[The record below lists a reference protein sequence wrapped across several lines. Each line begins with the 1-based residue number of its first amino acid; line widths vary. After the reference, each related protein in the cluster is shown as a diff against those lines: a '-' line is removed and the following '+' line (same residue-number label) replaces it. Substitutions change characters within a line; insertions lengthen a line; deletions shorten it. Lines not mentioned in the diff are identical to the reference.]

1 MVWLPTPSALVL
13 KLAVVTPAV
22 VVVRLPLPIEMPPSK
37 KFTVPVGG
45 ATRVVPGATTLTVA
59 VKVVDCPNRVDG
71 KGTTREVRDR
81 EMSYAWVYFD
91 EVEGLKLLSSA
102 FFFLMIRRPPRST
115 LFPYTTLFRSPA
127 VVVVRL
133 PLPIEMP
140 PSKKFTV
147 PVGGATRVVPG
158 ATTLTVAVKVVDC
171 PNRVGVTEEASAVVV
186 SALLTTWVN
195 AAEVEGLKLLSSA

>member
-1 MVWLPTPSALVL
+1 MEWLLPTASEYVL
-13 KLAVVTPAV
+13 KLAVVTPA

-59 VKVVDCPNRVDG
+59 VKVVD
-71 KGTTREVRDR
+71 
-81 EMSYAWVYFD
+81 W
-91 EVEGLKLLSSA
+91 
-102 FFFLMIRRPPRST
+102 
-115 LFPYTTLFRSPA
+115 
-127 VVVVRL
+127 
-133 PLPIEMP
+133 
-140 PSKKFTV
+140 
-147 PVGGATRVVPG
+147 
-158 ATTLTVAVKVVDC
+158 